1 VAVRRV
7 EVAEGNGVA
16 PLYARASSGSSMVM
30 VMHPALAGAEQVKC
44 AVVVVAYSSSVY
56 KAWATSLQWATLKK
70 GAKFLS
76 WVTNHGPVT
85 EKGTSPVG
93 YDVTTLGSRSMVKC
107 QGGAG
112 DVLGLVL
119 GDGVALGLSDALGV
133 KEGEGVGDM
142 VGVEASHVKISRAA
156 PFSSPTVAST
166 HTPAGMFTYKGSE
179 EAPN

>member
-1 VAVRRV
+1 
-7 EVAEGNGVA
+7 
-16 PLYARASSGSSMVM
+16 MVM

-112 DVLGLVL
+112 D
-119 GDGVALGLSDALGV
+119 
-133 KEGEGVGDM
+133 M